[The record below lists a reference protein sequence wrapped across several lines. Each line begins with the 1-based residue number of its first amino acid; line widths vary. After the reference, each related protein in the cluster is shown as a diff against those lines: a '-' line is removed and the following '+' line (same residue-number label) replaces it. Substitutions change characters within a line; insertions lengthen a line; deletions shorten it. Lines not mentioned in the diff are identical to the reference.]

1 MGVWLTGLRAWRQRS
16 LEAAVTAAAA
26 LLNKAVK
33 PVLVGGVKL
42 RSTHAQKQFKSLAD
56 ASRYP
61 VAIMPN
67 AKGCA
72 PAPWPTHV
80 HARMLTC
87 AIAGMVDYFHSQRQV
102 GGRLGCHKESLMSR
116 V

>member
-1 MGVWLTGLRAWRQRS
+1 MEKCAHLGVWLTGLRAWRQRS

-72 PAPWPTHV
+72 ATPGPGMCTHACS
-80 HARMLTC
+80 HAQELERLTTFTPS
-87 AIAGMVDYFHSQRQV
+87 D
-102 GGRLGCHKESLMSR
+102 
-116 V
+116 